1 MIVTAVVANTKIFFP
16 CVDRLQDTK
25 PSSASRGLQA
35 EKCVTIL
42 FLIGSPILALSWSVL
57 AQLIPSLELCEARFA
72 LSDYFGLVLII
83 L

>member
-16 CVDRLQDTK
+16 CVDRPQDTK
-25 PSSASRGLQA
+25 TSSASRGLQE

-42 FLIGSPILALSWSVL
+42 FLIESPILALSWSVL
-57 AQLIPSLELCEARFA
+57 AQLIPGLGLCEARFA

>member
-16 CVDRLQDTK
+16 CVDRPQDTK

-42 FLIGSPILALSWSVL
+42 FLIESPILALSWSVL
-57 AQLIPSLELCEARFA
+57 AQLIPGLELCEARFA